1 MNNSE
6 QLLLEHEIVKDL
18 LAQNEQ
24 NQLMLYLENFRAEDI
39 AEVFWDLNESERKSI
54 ISIVDKETGVDIIN
68 ALDSELQE
76 KLLRSYEAEELAN
89 DILAFLN
96 TDDAVDILN
105 NFPSQKADE
114 IIHHLKDQDFARNLI
129 SLLHY
134 EENVAGG
141 LMEKELIKVRSHWSM
156 SRCVEE
162 IRKQAEI
169 VEHVYTIYAVDE
181 RDLLLGIISLKEVVL
196 QKADTLV
203 DEILNKDFIFVN
215 AYTAAEEVASMM
227 NKYDLVAIPVVDS
240 LGRLMGRIT
249 IDDMVDFIKEEADKD
264 FQLQAG
270 LTENVESDDKIWIL
284 SRARLPWLL
293 IGLTGGLASSSLIS
307 RFEGDLAIVPQLA
320 FFMPV
325 VAAMGGNAGVQS
337 SAIIVQGLANNTL
350 KSKNIMPK
358 LSKEFLVSLL
368 NGGVCAILMLAW
380 NAAIGLRLDLA
391 FTVSTALVSVIIF
404 ASILGT
410 LTPLLLERF
419 KIDPALATG
428 PFITTTNDIIGLG
441 FYFLIGRL
449 ILGSF

>member
-1 MNNSE
+1 MELNE
-6 QLLLEHEIVKDL
+6 GIIIDVTEIKQLLEEGRLEDCRD
-18 LAQNEQ
+18 
-24 NQLMLYLENFRAEDI
+24 YLSQHREEDI
-39 AEVFWDLNESERKSI
+39 AEIFWDLTEEERKVVI
-54 ISIVDKETGVDIIN
+54 QCLEKERGVEVIN
-68 ALDSELQE
+68 ALDDELQE
-76 KLLRSYEAEELAN
+76 KFLRSYEAQELAN
-89 DILAFLN
+89 DIISFLN

-105 NFPSQKADE
+105 HFPSHKADE
-114 IIHHLKDQDFARNLI
+114 IIHYVADQEFARHLI

-141 LMEKELIKVRSHWSM
+141 LMEKELIKVRSHWTL

-181 RDLLLGIISLKEVVL
+181 RDMLLGHISLKEVVL
-196 QKADTLV
+196 QKEDTMV
-203 DEILNKDFIFVN
+203 HEILKKDFIYVN
-215 AYTAAEEVASMM
+215 AYTPAEEVANTM

-249 IDDMVDFIKEEADKD
+249 IDDVVDFIKEEADKD

-270 LTENVESDDKIWIL
+270 LSENVESGDKIWVL

-337 SAIIVQGLANNTL
+337 SAIIVQGLANHTL
-350 KSKNIMPK
+350 KSKNIVPK
-358 LSKEFLVSLL
+358 LVKEFFVSLL
-368 NGGVCAILMLAW
+368 NGSVCALLMFLW
-380 NAAIGLRLDLA
+380 NYAIGLRLDLS

-441 FYFLIGRL
+441 FYFIIGRI
-449 ILGSF
+449 ILVSF

>member
-203 DEILNKDFIFVN
+203 GEILNKDFIFVN

>member
-1 MNNSE
+1 
-6 QLLLEHEIVKDL
+6 
-18 LAQNEQ
+18 
-24 NQLMLYLENFRAEDI
+24 
-39 AEVFWDLNESERKSI
+39 
-54 ISIVDKETGVDIIN
+54 
-68 ALDSELQE
+68 
-76 KLLRSYEAEELAN
+76 
-89 DILAFLN
+89 
-96 TDDAVDILN
+96 
-105 NFPSQKADE
+105 
-114 IIHHLKDQDFARNLI
+114 
-129 SLLHY
+129 
-134 EENVAGG
+134 
-141 LMEKELIKVRSHWSM
+141 
-156 SRCVEE
+156 
-162 IRKQAEI
+162 
-169 VEHVYTIYAVDE
+169 
-181 RDLLLGIISLKEVVL
+181 
-196 QKADTLV
+196 
-203 DEILNKDFIFVN
+203 
-215 AYTAAEEVASMM
+215 MM

>member
-24 NQLMLYLENFRAEDI
+24 NQLTLYLENFRAEDI
-39 AEVFWDLNESERKSI
+39 AEAFWDLNESERKSI

-114 IIHHLKDQDFARNLI
+114 IIHHLKDQEFARNLI

>member
-1 MNNSE
+1 MNLQETQYIDLNTLKELLLFPGSE
-6 QLLLEHEIVKDL
+6 QL
-18 LAQNEQ
+18 QQ
-24 NQLMLYLENFRAEDI
+24 YLDSYRPEDI
-39 AEVFWDLNESERKSI
+39 AEVFWDLNEEERKMTLLA
-54 ISIVDKETGVDIIN
+54 VEKEKGVDIIN
-68 ALDSELQE
+68 SLDDELQE
-76 KLLRSYEAEELAN
+76 RFLRSYSSEELAKN
-89 DILAFLN
+89 IISFLN

-105 NFPSQKADE
+105 HFPSHKADE
-114 IIHHLKDQDFARNLI
+114 IIHHLNNQDFARNLI

-141 LMEKELIKVRSHWSM
+141 LMEKELIKVRSHWTM

-162 IRKQAEI
+162 IRKQAEV

-181 RDLLLGIISLKEVVL
+181 RDLLLGIVSLKEVVL
-196 QKADTLV
+196 QRENTPV
-203 DEILNKDFIFVN
+203 QEILKKDFIHVT
-215 AYTAAEEVASMM
+215 AYTPAEEVASIM

-249 IDDMVDFIKEEADKD
+249 IDDVVDFIKEEADKD

-270 LTENVESDDKIWIL
+270 LTENVESGDRIWIL

-293 IGLTGGLASSSLIS
+293 IGLSGGLASSSLIS
-307 RFEGDLAIVPQLA
+307 GFEEDLSLVPQLA

-350 KSKNIMPK
+350 KSKNIFPK
-358 LSKEFLVSLL
+358 LGKELMVSLL
-368 NGGVCAILMLAW
+368 NGTVCALLMYAW
-380 NAAIGLRLDLA
+380 NIIIGLRPDLA
-391 FTVSTALVSVIIF
+391 LTVSTALLSVIVF

-410 LTPLLLERF
+410 LTPLVLERF
-419 KIDPALATG
+419 KVDPALATG

-441 FYFLIGRL
+441 FYFLIGRV
-449 ILGSF
+449 ILGTF